1 MGLLVVLRTM
11 VHVMMMMHLGSLVLL
26 MMLGQ
31 VLMVC
36 LLRMVMLVVVVVP
49 DWLLIVATVVRGVSR
64 VLVVV
69 LMMLVVVVVMR
80 VHWRRRGHRVVRI
93 SWVQGQV
100 IASAMVVVW
109 VVARLRILGM
119 NLEFGSDNSHFIRVW
134 KFSRPW

>member
-1 MGLLVVLRTM
+1 VLRTM

-31 VLMVC
+31 VRMVC

-64 VLVVV
+64 VLEVV
-69 LMMLVVVVVMR
+69 LMMLVVVEMR
-80 VHWRRRGHRVVRI
+80 VHWRRRGHHVVRI

>member
-1 MGLLVVLRTM
+1 MLRTM

-69 LMMLVVVVVMR
+69 LMMLVVVVMR